1 MKKLT
6 AYLVLSLLALPV
18 FAQQPQH
25 SETPSPILHSTV
37 FTAQDGLLSINL
49 MDHVFVG
56 YNIVDADAFTPN
68 GGGELSLNAL
78 ALNVSPAPSFGFQV
92 GMDCKW
98 QFFSTHDSRFYLD
111 KNKIPQVIH
120 YPIPTP
126 ENTAQAQS
134 SSALPED
141 LSHITYIGEEALMHT
156 SIAGILTIPEG
167 LETLGRRA
175 FYDND
180 KLTEVVWAHTPA
192 TMGVEIFSSCNKI
205 ERVTF
210 ADALD
215 IPALM
220 FNGCDLLSDIVFDA
234 SVTSIGE
241 GAFGSCKALK
251 SLTLPPSV
259 TYLAN
264 SAFAYCTALETI
276 ILSDNITY
284 IGEGA
289 FSNCSALEEIVL
301 PAKLETM

>member
-1 MKKLT
+1 MIRVEKNRIFVLQKYLEMKKLT

-134 SSALPED
+134 SSALPEESMTSKFRGSLHTFSLAIPVLATLRVND
-141 LSHITYIGEEALMHT
+141 SFWLSAGAEANLNMT
-156 SIAGILTIPEG
+156 SWTNFHAESGDVTETTSVAGGQVRPFTFNFVGMVGFRDTALFFKYYPKTSRIVPDG
-167 LETLGRRA
+167 
-175 FYDND
+175 
-180 KLTEVVWAHTPA
+180 
-192 TMGVEIFSSCNKI
+192 GVEFDYCAVG
-205 ERVTF
+205 VTLF
-210 ADALD
+210 L
-215 IPALM
+215 
-220 FNGCDLLSDIVFDA
+220 
-234 SVTSIGE
+234 
-241 GAFGSCKALK
+241 
-251 SLTLPPSV
+251 
-259 TYLAN
+259 
-264 SAFAYCTALETI
+264 
-276 ILSDNITY
+276 
-284 IGEGA
+284 
-289 FSNCSALEEIVL
+289 
-301 PAKLETM
+301 